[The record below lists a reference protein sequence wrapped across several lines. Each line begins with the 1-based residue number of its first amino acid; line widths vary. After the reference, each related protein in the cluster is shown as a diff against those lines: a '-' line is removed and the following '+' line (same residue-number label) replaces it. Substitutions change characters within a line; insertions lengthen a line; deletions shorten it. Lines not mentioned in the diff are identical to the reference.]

1 MITKMKTGRARIRI
15 VKSGASK
22 GPSPS
27 NKSATVHSP
36 PDAHTFDDG
45 ADRTKGASGQLTHE
59 APFSY
64 AAAPQSKVS
73 RDLFRNG
80 TQAAPVAETSTNAG
94 SDQPPDEDHFLA
106 VAPAPKPAR
115 RRRSADAPLA
125 ELATPAPTNAERIH
139 APCETHR
146 RADSSALTHIRAL
159 SKQRGYLLEQR
170 RRTTLSAKAYARS
183 ALGWKKGDKTTDS
196 IKKSASDLVDRAMAG
211 KAIEAPAILL
221 SFLTVFAR
229 SIAPI
234 NDEMKRVEGILK
246 TEVRNLPVW
255 NWCKSERGI
264 AELTVASLVGELG
277 NPGNYSNPAKVWKR
291 MGLAVT
297 NAGEESKHSPIG
309 SAMKN
314 PLAGYCPRRR
324 SVAYLIGDSF
334 IKTKS
339 PRREW
344 YNERRAFTEI
354 NRPDWTKMRKH
365 RDAHRIM
372 VKKWLVQFWLQ
383 WNHPA

>member
-1 MITKMKTGRARIRI
+1 MKTGRARIRI

-45 ADRTKGASGQLTHE
+45 ADRTKGASGLPPADTQLRN
-59 APFSY
+59 

-80 TQAAPVAETSTNAG
+80 TQAAPVAETS
-94 SDQPPDEDHFLA
+94 
-106 VAPAPKPAR
+106 
-115 RRRSADAPLA
+115 
-125 ELATPAPTNAERIH
+125 TNAERIH

-221 SFLTVFAR
+221 SFLTVFSR